1 MVPLIFL
8 ALMVAAFWFLI
19 IRPQRKQMA
28 AHQQLLSALEEGDEV
43 VTSSGIYG
51 RIDVIDEATI
61 DLEIAE
67 DVVVRVSRASVT
79 QRLGDEP
86 EPGADD
92 STDDSDDD
100 LDLSDADGDAHSFE

>member
-8 ALMVAAFWFLI
+8 ALMVGAFWFLI

-28 AHQQLLSALEEGDEV
+28 AHQALLSALEVGDEV

-67 DVVVRVSRASVT
+67 DVVVRVARSAVT

-86 EPGADD
+86 EALDPGADD
-92 STDDSDDD
+92 E
-100 LDLSDADGDAHSFE
+100 DLSGADGDAEHSVE

>member
-28 AHQQLLSALEEGDEV
+28 AHQELLAALEEGDEV

-67 DVVVRVSRASVT
+67 DVVIRVSRASVT

-86 EPGADD
+86 EAGPDD
-92 STDDSDDD
+92 VEDD
-100 LDLSDADGDAHSFE
+100 LDLSGADGDAHSFE